1 MSPDVTGS
9 RCALEARAAQ
19 PGPAPREACA
29 GTMNDPR
36 RSRVSTARFP
46 LGIAAFTAACAVTAC
61 GRSEPPRPTAEGAP
75 PAAESSA
82 GAVAS
87 ASSAAPSAPASPP
100 SAPSAS
106 APASPPSAAPAA
118 RPLAEKEQ
126 QALAAYTAALA
137 RGQRATRERRYPA
150 AIQAFNEALAVHP
163 TDARAL
169 AELGF
174 AHLSDGN
181 SHAAEANFTAALAG
195 AGDPELRAQIWF
207 NLGLLRDKAD
217 DPEAARVAYANAHVL
232 RPSPATRGKLAGR
245 SMCAVEIRKGHV
257 DDAVIVPSWI
267 ELLARVGPNAEEAGP
282 AREVTSEA
290 AARARLCGPEGK
302 GASESPCAGDG
313 PWIFPRE
320 YGSYTYFHTY
330 VVFPRKPA
338 GFVVADGGHSGGWP
352 ARCQGSR
359 SVSGSIE
366 GALLVVNGDFS
377 GAGAVFDGEPNDE
390 QRCRDGVS
398 HHERTFYDARTGR
411 AIVALRWPE
420 GSAVDVKVEGGHV
433 VVSGPAC
440 NERFRLD
447 DHAR

>member
-1 MSPDVTGS
+1 MSTDVGGS
-9 RCALEARAAQ
+9 RCALEARAAR

-29 GTMNDPR
+29 GTMDAPR
-36 RSRVSTARFP
+36 RSRLSAAWVS
-46 LGIAAFTAACAVTAC
+46 LGIAAFTAACAITAC
-61 GRSEPPRPTAEGAP
+61 RRGEPPRPTAEGAP

-82 GAVAS
+82 VAVAS
-87 ASSAAPSAPASPP
+87 ASSAAPSA
-100 SAPSAS
+100 SAL
-106 APASPPSAAPAA
+106 ASPPSAAPAA
-118 RPLAEKEQ
+118 RPLDEKEK

-137 RGQRATRERRYPA
+137 RGRRATRERRYPA
-150 AIQAFNEALAVHP
+150 AIQAFNDALAVHP

-174 AHLSDGN
+174 AHLNDGN
-181 SHAAEANFTAALAG
+181 NDAAEANFTAALAG

-207 NLGLLRDKAD
+207 NLGLLRDRAQ

-245 SMCAVEIRKGHV
+245 SMCAVEIRKSHI

-267 ELLARVGPNAEEAGP
+267 ELLARVGPGAEEAGP

-302 GASESPCAGDG
+302 GAIQSPCAGDG

-320 YGSYTYFHTY
+320 YGSYTYFHNH

-352 ARCQGSR
+352 ARCQGIR

-366 GALLVVNGDFS
+366 GTLLVVDGDFS
-377 GAGAVFDGEPNDE
+377 GVGAVFDGEPNDE

-398 HHERTFYDARTGR
+398 HRERTFYDARTGR

-420 GSAVDVKVEGGHV
+420 GSAVDVKVEGGQV

-447 DHAR
+447 AHAR